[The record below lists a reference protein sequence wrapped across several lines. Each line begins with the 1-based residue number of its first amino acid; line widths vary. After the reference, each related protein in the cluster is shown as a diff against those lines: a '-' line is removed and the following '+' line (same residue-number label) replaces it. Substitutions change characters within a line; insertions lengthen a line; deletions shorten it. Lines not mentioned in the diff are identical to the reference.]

1 MKIWLFLIIAIVA
14 EVTATSALKVSEGFT
29 KLFPSIIVVTAYAV
43 SFYFL
48 SLTLKSIP
56 MGIAYAIWAGLGI
69 VLVAVAGIVF
79 FGQKLDVAAVVG
91 MGLIL
96 AVVLVMN
103 LLSHSVSH

>member
-96 AVVLVMN
+96 AGVLVMN